1 MNYAAACREKG
12 VHQNFMN
19 EIVDRTGS
27 VQSVE
32 LCNVKSTLQGQ
43 FDYQKLLTHLIV
55 VSYLAWKSHKWTF
68 LSATQGDQY
77 NFTN

>member
-1 MNYAAACREKG
+1 MNYAAACREKE

-43 FDYQKLLTHLIV
+43 FDYPKLLTHFNCRFLFGV
-55 VSYLAWKSHKWTF
+55 EVSQMDFSVRDTRRPI
-68 LSATQGDQY
+68 
-77 NFTN
+77 